1 MEDRKIKNGLERYR
15 KLEFRLRI
23 RMIEAGGQKWLG
35 LDRAGTID

>member
-15 KLEFRLRI
+15 KLEFRLRW
-23 RMIEAGGQKWLG
+23 MVEAGGQKWLG